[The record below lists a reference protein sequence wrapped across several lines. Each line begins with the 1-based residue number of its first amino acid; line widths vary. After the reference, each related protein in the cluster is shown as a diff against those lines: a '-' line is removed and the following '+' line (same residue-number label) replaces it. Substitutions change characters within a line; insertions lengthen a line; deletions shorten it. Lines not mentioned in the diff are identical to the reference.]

1 MRRSAKE
8 LKEILEAAI
17 EIGEASTKENIRLL
31 VIIKKAIRALQA
43 NDMSG
48 ALKILE
54 ETVLNDPDDE
64 PGNGSSH

>member
-1 MRRSAKE
+1 MSRSAKE

-31 VIIKKAIRALQA
+31 VLIKKAIRALQA
-43 NDMSG
+43 NDMPG